1 MMTMTTIYGA
11 SNNLHTTLAASSPGT
26 GTSASG
32 TMSSSMSQTLS
43 KASALSGAGAP
54 THATTQSWYEAM
66 AQAWGQAMNNQAQV
80 ITNLSDQINTGQD
93 TPAQITQLTA
103 ESLRFSYLAT
113 NASTSTTSVGDGL
126 ESLGRK
132 Q

>member
-1 MMTMTTIYGA
+1 MTTIYGTM
-11 SNNLHTTLAASSPGT
+11 NNAPTTLTSGGSTAT
-26 GTSASG
+26 GASG
-32 TMSSSMSQTLS
+32 LSQTLS
-43 KASALSGAGAP
+43 TASALSGAGAP
-54 THATTQSWYEAM
+54 TTATTQSWYEAM

-80 ITNLSDQINTGQD
+80 ITNLSDQINSGQD

-103 ESLRFSYLAT
+103 ESMRFSYLAT

>member
-1 MMTMTTIYGA
+1 MTTIYGTM
-11 SNNLHTTLAASSPGT
+11 NNMPTTLTSSGST
-26 GTSASG
+26 ATSASG
-32 TMSSSMSQTLS
+32 LSQTLS

-54 THATTQSWYEAM
+54 STATTQSWYEAM

-80 ITNLSDQINTGQD
+80 ITNLSDQINSGQD

-103 ESLRFSYLAT
+103 ESMRFSYLAT

>member
-1 MMTMTTIYGA
+1 MHDMSTTIYGA
-11 SNNLHTTLAASSPGT
+11 SNNLPTTLSSSST
-26 GTSASG
+26 GSSSS
-32 TMSSSMSQTLS
+32 MSSSMSQTLS
-43 KASALSGAGAP
+43 QASALSGSGAP
-54 THATTQSWYEAM
+54 SQATTQSWYQAM

-80 ITNLSDQINTGQD
+80 ITNLSDQINSGQD

-113 NASTSTTSVGDGL
+113 NASTSTSSVGDGL

>member
-1 MMTMTTIYGA
+1 MTTIYGMM
-11 SNNLHTTLAASSPGT
+11 NNTTLTPSSST
-26 GTSASG
+26 TTNASG
-32 TMSSSMSQTLS
+32 SMTSSMSQTLS
-43 KASALSGAGAP
+43 TASALSGAAAP
-54 THATTQSWYEAM
+54 TTATTQSWYEAM
-66 AQAWGQAMNNQAQV
+66 AQAWGTAMNNQAQV
-80 ITNLSDQINTGQD
+80 ITNLSDQINSGQD

-113 NASTSTTSVGDGL
+113 NASTSTTSVGSGL

>member
-1 MMTMTTIYGA
+1 MSTAIYGA
-11 SNNLHTTLAASSPGT
+11 SNNLPTTLTANSPAATTSS
-26 GTSASG
+26 SG
-32 TMSSSMSQTLS
+32 SMSSSLSQTLS
-43 KASALSGAGAP
+43 QASALSGAGAP
-54 THATTQSWYEAM
+54 SQATTQSWYEAM
-66 AQAWGQAMNNQAQV
+66 AQAWGTAMNNQAQV
-80 ITNLSDQINTGQD
+80 ITNLSDQINSGQD

-113 NASTSTTSVGDGL
+113 NASTSTSSVGDGL

>member
-1 MMTMTTIYGA
+1 MTTIYGTMH
-11 SNNLHTTLAASSPGT
+11 NMPTTLTSSGST
-26 GTSASG
+26 ATSAG
-32 TMSSSMSQTLS
+32 GLSQTLS
-43 KASALSGAGAP
+43 TASALSGAGAP
-54 THATTQSWYEAM
+54 STATTQSWYEAM

-80 ITNLSDQINTGQD
+80 ITNLSDQINSGQD

>member
-1 MMTMTTIYGA
+1 MYDMSTTIYGA
-11 SNNLHTTLAASSPGT
+11 SNNLPTTLSSSST
-26 GTSASG
+26 GSNSSMSA
-32 TMSSSMSQTLS
+32 SMSQTLS
-43 KASALSGAGAP
+43 QASALSGAGAP
-54 THATTQSWYEAM
+54 SQATTQSWYQAM

-80 ITNLSDQINTGQD
+80 ITNLSDQINSGQD

-113 NASTSTTSVGDGL
+113 NASTSTSSVGDGL

>member
-1 MMTMTTIYGA
+1 MTTIYGTM
-11 SNNLHTTLAASSPGT
+11 NNVPTTLTSSGST
-26 GTSASG
+26 ATSTSG
-32 TMSSSMSQTLS
+32 LSQTLS
-43 KASALSGAGAP
+43 TASALSGAGAP
-54 THATTQSWYEAM
+54 STATTQSWYEAM

-80 ITNLSDQINTGQD
+80 ITNLSDQINSGQD